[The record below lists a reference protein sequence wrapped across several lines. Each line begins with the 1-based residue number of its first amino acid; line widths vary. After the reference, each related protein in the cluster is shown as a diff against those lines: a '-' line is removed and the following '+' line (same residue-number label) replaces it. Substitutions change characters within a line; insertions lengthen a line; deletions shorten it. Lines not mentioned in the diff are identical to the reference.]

1 MRGRDIDRRHAVLGT
16 LLTVAVTAA
25 CATGG
30 GLQVE
35 TGPEDGELADR
46 VPAGTEVTG
55 ELEDRLSV
63 DQTEEGE
70 YFHITVDEP
79 VTRGGETAIPAG
91 ALIHGHVT
99 AIQEASEPDE
109 PNVMKLH
116 LTRIDIRGESH
127 DFDADITGTNPKTE
141 TGETLAKVGGG
152 AAAGAI
158 IGGILGDDTM
168 DAVLGAAIGAA
179 AGQAVALGTRDTPGV
194 LERGSTVTLQ
204 LNDPLSLG

>member
-1 MRGRDIDRRHAVLGT
+1 MRRRHFDGRHAVLGT
-16 LLTVAVTAA
+16 LLAAVVTAG

-46 VPAGTEVTG
+46 VPAGTKITG

-63 DQTEEGE
+63 EETEEGDD
-70 YFHITVDEP
+70 FHITVDEP
-79 VTRGGETAIPAG
+79 VTRAGETAIPAG

-99 AIQEASEPDE
+99 GVRESTGSDE

-127 DFDADITGTNPKTE
+127 ELDAELTDTNPESE
-141 TGETLAKVGGG
+141 TGEQLAKVGGG
-152 AAAGAI
+152 AAAGAV

-168 DAVLGAAIGAA
+168 DAVLGAALGAA
-179 AGQAVALGTRDTPGV
+179 AGQAVALGTRETPGV
-194 LERGSTVTLQ
+194 LKRGSTVTLR
-204 LNDPLSLG
+204 LNEPLSLG

>member
-1 MRGRDIDRRHAVLGT
+1 MRARDVGGRRAVLGT
-16 LLTVAVTAA
+16 LLTVALTAA

-46 VPAGTEVTG
+46 VPAGTEITG

-63 DQTEEGE
+63 EETEEGDN
-70 YFHITVDEP
+70 FHITVDEP
-79 VTRGGETAIPAG
+79 VKRAGETAIPAG

-99 AIQEASEPDE
+99 AIREATEPGE
-109 PNVMKLH
+109 RNVMKLH

-127 DFDADITGTNPKTE
+127 DFDAELTDTNPKTE

-168 DAVLGAAIGAA
+168 DAVLGAALGAA

-194 LERGSTVTLQ
+194 LERGSTVTLR
-204 LNDPLSLG
+204 LNEPLSLG